1 MASIPDYRKLIKQ
14 LDSPHRH
21 VRWDA
26 VVMLARLPVHDDFHD
41 FWQAI
46 EQRINDEPNKQ
57 LRGHMAIALSMI
69 SARNM
74 PSGIMFGG
82 PVPDFLVTYDEYR
95 ADVQHDPTQADWDML
110 GDMKPEEWE

>member
-1 MASIPDYRKLIKQ
+1 MSDNRKLMKQ
-14 LDSPHRH
+14 LDSDDLS

-46 EQRINDEPNKQ
+46 EQRINNEPNKLLSVQ
-57 LRGHMAIALSMI
+57 MAVALSMI
-69 SARNM
+69 TARNM

-82 PVPDFLVTYDEYR
+82 PVPDFLVTHDEYLEGVER
-95 ADVQHDPTQADWDML
+95 GPSQADWDML
-110 GDMKPEEWE
+110 DGMKPEEWE